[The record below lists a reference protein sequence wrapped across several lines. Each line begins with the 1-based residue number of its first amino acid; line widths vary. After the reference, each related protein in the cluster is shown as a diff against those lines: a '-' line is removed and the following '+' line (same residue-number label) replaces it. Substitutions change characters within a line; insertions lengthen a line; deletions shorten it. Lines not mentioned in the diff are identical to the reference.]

1 MEILEIQ
8 IVEMGGYVNFRREK
22 NISLIKSSIIYR
34 SSSFVS
40 YFIYVTGN
48 HRFRGRQNGQKSSK
62 RNNKKNF
69 QRVFFFSP
77 RPNSNT
83 LPPCRP
89 NVFLNSCSMRKG
101 AKERKMRVTRI
112 EFMPPHTPPIYSR
125 VVCSRVFTTHPF
137 ASRQKTINTPRKS
150 IICYVNIR
158 RGHSLYHPSRRFFF
172 MDPPFCT
179 KLIVTSLCSFILLV
193 SSTLTKFYGKV
204 VQIYNNDSSYNTKR
218 RKRLITRII
227 KLKFPYISTHAAQAK
242 WNLDFWKRNGR

>member
-1 MEILEIQ
+1 MRKIYPSSDPRSYIVRAPSTIL
-8 IVEMGGYVNFRREK
+8 
-22 NISLIKSSIIYR
+22 
-34 SSSFVS
+34 FVS

-83 LPPCRP
+83 LPPCRL
-89 NVFLNSCSMRKG
+89 NVFFNSCSMRKG
-101 AKERKMRVTRI
+101 AKERKMTRI
-112 EFMPPHTPPIYSR
+112 EFMPPHTHPIYSR

-172 MDPPFCT
+172 MDPPPFT
-179 KLIVTSLCSFILLV
+179 P
-193 SSTLTKFYGKV
+193 
-204 VQIYNNDSSYNTKR
+204 N
-218 RKRLITRII
+218 
-227 KLKFPYISTHAAQAK
+227 
-242 WNLDFWKRNGR
+242 

>member
-1 MEILEIQ
+1 MPYLPFHLPFHNGDIGNSNCRD
-8 IVEMGGYVNFRREK
+8 GGYVNFRREK
-22 NISLIKSSIIYR
+22 NISLIRSSIIYR
-34 SSSFVS
+34 SSSFDNS
-40 YFIYVTGN
+40 L
-48 HRFRGRQNGQKSSK
+48 RFVFHLRNWKSPFSRTTNGQKSSK

-172 MDPPFCT
+172 MDPPLLHQIDRNIIMFVYTAC
-179 KLIVTSLCSFILLV
+179 FQHADEILWK
-193 SSTLTKFYGKV
+193 S
-204 VQIYNNDSSYNTKR
+204 R
-218 RKRLITRII
+218 
-227 KLKFPYISTHAAQAK
+227 P
-242 WNLDFWKRNGR
+242 NLQ

>member
-22 NISLIKSSIIYR
+22 NISLIRSSIIYR
-34 SSSFVS
+34 SSSFDNS
-40 YFIYVTGN
+40 L
-48 HRFRGRQNGQKSSK
+48 RFVFHLRNWKSPFSRTTNGQKSSK

-172 MDPPFCT
+172 MDPPPFT
-179 KLIVTSLCSFILLV
+179 P
-193 SSTLTKFYGKV
+193 
-204 VQIYNNDSSYNTKR
+204 N
-218 RKRLITRII
+218 
-227 KLKFPYISTHAAQAK
+227 
-242 WNLDFWKRNGR
+242 WW

>member
-8 IVEMGGYVNFRREK
+8 IVEMGGGYVNFRREK
-22 NISLIKSSIIYR
+22 NISLIRSSIIYR
-34 SSSFVS
+34 SSSFDNS
-40 YFIYVTGN
+40 LRY
-48 HRFRGRQNGQKSSK
+48 
-62 RNNKKNF
+62 NKKNF

-77 RPNSNT
+77 GPNSNT

-101 AKERKMRVTRI
+101 AKERKMTRI
-112 EFMPPHTPPIYSR
+112 EFMPPHTHPIYSR
-125 VVCSRVFTTHPF
+125 IVYSRIFTTHPF

-172 MDPPFCT
+172 MDPPFYT
-179 KLIVTSLCSFILLV
+179 KLMVTSLCSFILLV

-204 VQIYNNDSSYNTKR
+204 VQIYNNDSSYNTKI
-218 RKRLITRII
+218 LITRII
-227 KLKFPYISTHAAQAK
+227 KLKFPYISTYATQAK